1 LPEDTAYRN
10 GNRLIFR
17 YREADERLSGNT
29 NELGDAS
36 GTPGKSYLFFLTAAP
51 KTEGGASQGALSFLM
66 STLKSDYLELGFDGW
81 ESTLSL
87 EVSGAVSTALENPRE

>member
-1 LPEDTAYRN
+1 MEQ
-10 GNRLIFR
+10 
-17 YREADERLSGNT
+17 SGNT

-36 GTPGKSYLFFLTAAP
+36 GTPGKSYLFFLTAAA
-51 KTEGGASQGALSFLM
+51 KTAGVALSGAALVSM

-81 ESTLSL
+81 ESTSRL